1 MNQRVQ
7 TIVDEVRKLSR
18 EERDEVMRA
27 LASVADDDEAPEG
40 TPAEIEAAWVQEVER
55 RIAADQRG
63 EVQWIPA
70 DQVMAELRAKY
81 GKK

>member
-18 EERDEVMRA
+18 EERDEVLRA

-55 RIAADQRG
+55 RIARVESGGSKLIDFDEVVEKARAIIGQR
-63 EVQWIPA
+63 
-70 DQVMAELRAKY
+70 
-81 GKK
+81 